1 MDREAQGSNEV
12 EKSLS
17 DEDIM
22 SHDLEDILDIHGT
35 ELDSWRSIME
45 NWQRQRNMCVVQ
57 LICYVVYT
65 LHLLN
70 NHMRVE
76 TTLSQPLVLREA
88 KRKILMKDL
97 RDHEATCRATL
108 RMGID
113 AFDIFCQ
120 KLRLTGVLKDY
131 NRATVEEQVARFLAI
146 LSQTGGKYRNL
157 ALYYHRSIGTISYH
171 FHNVLR
177 AVISLAPEFL
187 SQPNAAPVPSKIKDN
202 LRFFPYFKDCIG
214 AVGGSHFRVKVHRD
228 NQTRFRGCKEWPT
241 QNVLATCNFDLQF
254 TYVLAGWEGTASDS
268 RIIKNAFARPHGLVI
283 PEGKYYLGDG
293 GLMLRGSLLT
303 PYRHVRYHLKE
314 SSRDGPKNAKE
325 LFNHR
330 HASLRNSIDRA
341 FGVVT
346 KRFPIIGKM
355 IPKKGKEVADGPT
368 RENVVWTEEMDNEL
382 LDCLLTE
389 QRKGNRQE
397 GQFTTHALTN
407 VVYALRTKFPSIR
420 LDKDKVKNRQR
431 TLKKH
436 FADVK
441 DLFHNMSGFAWNP
454 ETKLFEAEREVWER
468 LCEEKPNAKQ
478 WIRKPINNYDK
489 LFELYGE
496 HRAMGNGASS
506 AFERLD
512 TWNMQN
518 PTSDINLVDLSENP
532 EDADDE
538 GANVFTP
545 TSMDTFSSEGKT
557 MPKKGKEV
565 ADGPTRENVHW
576 TEEMDNE
583 LLDCLLTEQRKGNRQ
598 EGQLTA
604 HALTNVVYALLTK
617 FPSIRLDKDKV
628 KNRQKTLKK
637 HFADV
642 KDLFHNMSG
651 FAWNPETKLFE
662 AEREV
667 WERLCEEKPNAKQ
680 WIRKPINNYDKL
692 FELYGEHRAMGN
704 GAASAFEKLDRWNM
718 RAPTSDINLADL
730 PENLE
735 DVDDEGATT
744 FTPTGTHAFSPEG
757 MPTISS
763 ERSPSINSQG
773 TSSRGIK
780 RKAPMGNLMLDK
792 IDEMRSNIA
801 SMVQAIEQGNLIAE
815 RSARAMEKGNEIKE
829 KSLMILEH
837 QKAHVYKEAEIYAE
851 LIRLNVPQHKVML
864 AYRNFARSQ
873 ENTRLLFGLPEDRRL
888 QFVEMALLWSTNM

>member
-1 MDREAQGSNEV
+1 
-12 EKSLS
+12 
-17 DEDIM
+17 
-22 SHDLEDILDIHGT
+22 
-35 ELDSWRSIME
+35 
-45 NWQRQRNMCVVQ
+45 
-57 LICYVVYT
+57 
-65 LHLLN
+65 
-70 NHMRVE
+70 
-76 TTLSQPLVLREA
+76 
-88 KRKILMKDL
+88 MKDL

-131 NRATVEEQVARFLAI
+131 NRAT
-146 LSQTGGKYRNL
+146 
-157 ALYYHRSIGTISYH
+157 
-171 FHNVLR
+171 
-177 AVISLAPEFL
+177 
-187 SQPNAAPVPSKIKDN
+187 
-202 LRFFPYFKDCIG
+202 
-214 AVGGSHFRVKVHRD
+214 
-228 NQTRFRGCKEWPT
+228 
-241 QNVLATCNFDLQF
+241 F

-283 PEGKYYLGDG
+283 PEGK
-293 GLMLRGSLLT
+293 M
-303 PYRHVRYHLKE
+303 
-314 SSRDGPKNAKE
+314 
-325 LFNHR
+325 
-330 HASLRNSIDRA
+330 
-341 FGVVT
+341 
-346 KRFPIIGKM
+346 M
-355 IPKKGKEVADGPT
+355 PKKGKEVADGPT

-382 LDCLLTE
+382 LDCVLTE

-545 TSMDTFSSEGKT
+545 TSMHTFSSEGKK

-617 FPSIRLDKDKV
+617 FPNIRLDKDKV
-628 KNRQKTLKK
+628 KNRQKTFKK

-692 FELYGEHRAMGN
+692 FELYGEHKAMGN
-704 GAASAFEKLDRWNM
+704 GGASAFEKLDRWNM

-735 DVDDEGATT
+735 DVDDEVTTT

-792 IDEMRSNIA
+792 IDEMRTNIA

-815 RSARAMEKGNEIKE
+815 RSARALEKGNEIKE
-829 KSLMILEH
+829 NSLMILEH

-864 AYRNFARSQ
+864 AYRNFARSP